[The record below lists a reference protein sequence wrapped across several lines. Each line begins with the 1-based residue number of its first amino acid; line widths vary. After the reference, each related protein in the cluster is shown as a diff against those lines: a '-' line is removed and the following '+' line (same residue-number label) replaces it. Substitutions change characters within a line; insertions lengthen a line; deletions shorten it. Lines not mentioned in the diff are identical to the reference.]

1 MAHSR
6 TIQISVVMLTL
17 MALVAWGCSGADD
30 GGQPRPCLRRT
41 SR

>member
-17 MALVAWGCSGADD
+17 MALVAWGGHVPSSGVRVRHRVAVV
-30 GGQPRPCLRRT
+30 
-41 SR
+41 